1 VLPASAGPP
10 DRLGDAVRYVRPA
23 ARLAWRDR
31 EGNGER
37 AFHLAPAAP
46 GAAASQGLTV
56 SSTTVAAAD
65 AEAARRAVS
74 GWEWIGLPVELAEAG
89 LRISLR
95 SLAAFAL
102 PR

>member
-1 VLPASAGPP
+1 
-10 DRLGDAVRYVRPA
+10 
-23 ARLAWRDR
+23 
-31 EGNGER
+31 
-37 AFHLAPAAP
+37 
-46 GAAASQGLTV
+46 LTV

-89 LRISLR
+89 LGISLR
-95 SLAAFAL
+95 SLAAFVL

>member
-1 VLPASAGPP
+1 
-10 DRLGDAVRYVRPA
+10 VRPA
-23 ARLAWRDR
+23 VRLAWRDP
-31 EGNGER
+31 GHAGER
-37 AFHLAPAAP
+37 AFDLAPVAP
-46 GAAASQGLTV
+46 GRQSARGITV

-65 AEAARRAVS
+65 AEAVGRAIA
-74 GWEWIGLPVELAEAG
+74 GWEWIGLPVELAETG

>member
-1 VLPASAGPP
+1 
-10 DRLGDAVRYVRPA
+10 
-23 ARLAWRDR
+23 
-31 EGNGER
+31 
-37 AFHLAPAAP
+37 
-46 GAAASQGLTV
+46 
-56 SSTTVAAAD
+56 VAAAD